1 MMVLCVTLTTNDG
14 KVKREGDAIFHFIT
28 RPPYGEYFTTVYLI
42 LLVYEISIN
51 ARAAIYYTNSCMICA
66 DLG

>member
-28 RPPYGEYFTTVYLI
+28 RPPYGECFTTVHLI
-42 LLVYEISIN
+42 IKVYEIN
-51 ARAAIYYTNSCMICA
+51 RKARASI
-66 DLG
+66 